1 MSTHSCYIQL
11 LHTTQL
17 LPSSSPPSPL
27 LPLLPFLPSP
37 GFGFCYFLPRTL
49 GDPGGEPGSHWKAKA
64 ASLSAAS
71 ATAASALTITT
82 AVCTSAICHEPL
94 LHQPPLPPPRAPP
107 RATPPCAPRQA
118 SRFLASA
125 SAIIATALAAITA
138 AVMCASQQPTIKLRL
153 WRHVQAS
160 VASESYGELRDVKLI
175 PSMDLPSIILTF
187 SHTTESALLQIS
199 ICLSLLAHIPAV
211 PVSLQLAVL
220 HVVPLSTNLVGCT
233 FVLVVFPS
241 LHICSTLHQH
251 GLFIST
257 LGIHQTPCGLFT
269 SHDFH
274 IITGWSVRDSSWKW
288 DHGQP

>member
-1 MSTHSCYIQL
+1 M
-11 LHTTQL
+11 
-17 LPSSSPPSPL
+17 
-27 LPLLPFLPSP
+27 
-37 GFGFCYFLPRTL
+37 R
-49 GDPGGEPGSHWKAKA
+49 
-64 ASLSAAS
+64 
-71 ATAASALTITT
+71 
-82 AVCTSAICHEPL
+82 TSAICHEPL

-118 SRFLASA
+118 SRFLASTP
-125 SAIIATALAAITA
+125 AIIATALAAIAA
-138 AVMCASQQPTIKLRL
+138 AVVCASQQPTIKLRL

-199 ICLSLLAHIPAV
+199 ICLSLLACIPAV
-211 PVSLQLAVL
+211 HVSLQLAVL

-251 GLFIST
+251 GLFIVQPLGYIRRPVVCSPRMIFTLLPAGASGTPVGSGITVSPRST
-257 LGIHQTPCGLFT
+257 LRGGVESYSRSRVLFM
-269 SHDFH
+269 D
-274 IITGWSVRDSSWKW
+274 KLAL
-288 DHGQP
+288 